1 MKERLYSYDKLRGR
15 IYEKYRTQEAFAK
28 ALGISGNALSLK
40 MNCITGFSQE
50 DIKTW
55 SDLLDIPREEYA
67 EYFFA

>member
-28 ALGISGNALSLK
+28 ALGISGNTLSLK